1 MVWGAPQ
8 SLVSEGPPS
17 GQEPGWFES
26 ARVWPSPVWTA
37 ARVTA
42 NQMGHVSLPRS
53 EAKTG
58 RHHPHGDVIKAFSYL
73 SRLVASM
80 HPAPQ
85 PRTDCLS
92 SSGPSTWTPDLCPL
106 WLLDSYLS
114 FKVQLSGPLLPEV
127 RVGTEDT
134 VANKTDRMLPFCH
147 PLT

>member
-1 MVWGAPQ
+1 MRVPGC
-8 SLVSEGPPS
+8 
-17 GQEPGWFES
+17 GQALCGRQPG
-26 ARVWPSPVWTA
+26 
-37 ARVTA
+37 
-42 NQMGHVSLPRS
+42 SLPIRWDMS
-53 EAKTG
+53 PFLVQKRRRGATILTG
-58 RHHPHGDVIKAFSYL
+58 MLKAFSYL
-73 SRLVASM
+73 SRLVAPV